1 MRNILS
7 IITGSKTIIA
17 ALVALV
23 FVTGLSVGYQL
34 CLHYVI
40 NPSIS
45 LTNSVNEYNA
55 TFNDDEK

>member
-1 MRNILS
+1 MENILN

-34 CLHYVI
+34 CLHYVV
-40 NPSIS
+40 NPANA
-45 LTNSVNEYNA
+45 LTNSVNEFNT
-55 TFNDDEK
+55 TFDDDEK